1 MINAIFASTVIAS
14 CLNGGSYFGGTKAEL
29 TRSADEF
36 TYNLVIEE
44 FKGPDGDGTA
54 GVIAD
59 ETTSSINAIHLENG
73 MLYQFKGW
81 ELEVVGVYTQPY
93 NSKLEGEL
101 RKLDSKGDVVSKIP
115 MTCDFND

>member
-1 MINAIFASTVIAS
+1 MINAILASTVIAS
-14 CLNGGSYFGGTKAEL
+14 CLNSGSYFGGTKAQL

-44 FKGPDGDGTA
+44 FKGPDGDGRA

-59 ETTSSINAIHLENG
+59 ETTSSMDAIHMENG
-73 MLYQFKGW
+73 MLYEFTGW
-81 ELEVVGVYTQPY
+81 ELEVFGVYTQPY
-93 NSKLEGEL
+93 DAKLDGEL
-101 RKLDSKGDVVSKIP
+101 RKLNSRGEVVSKMP